1 MDRLLP
7 CLIVGI
13 FAGLSVPT
21 IQPNAWAGSLGQP
34 GPLGLLRAAASPCS
48 GTPPLRTPPS
58 PPPILHHLLPPESK
72 TFLPDFAGS
81 AGVDAAQGLG
91 SLP

>member
-1 MDRLLP
+1 MDRPLS
-7 CLIVGI
+7 CLTVGI

-21 IQPNAWAGSLGQP
+21 IQPKAWAGSPGQP
-34 GPLGLLRAAASPCS
+34 GPLGLLRAAAPPCS
-48 GTPPLRTPPS
+48 GTPPLRTPPV
-58 PPPILHHLLPPESK
+58 LHHLLPPESK
-72 TFLPDFAGS
+72 TFLPDSAGS